1 MPSQHTTITVMPGPA
16 RPLSNGEATAVRIRN
31 LNGASIDI
39 QVTNTNVEPTSRDGA
54 LPLAVGE
61 TMVADLALAALFP
74 GVGPGPF
81 FVWAFAS
88 TATVV
93 SVSHA

>member
-1 MPSQHTTITVMPGPA
+1 MPAMHTTMTVMPGPA
-16 RPLSNGEATAVRIRN
+16 RPLSNGEAAAVRVHN

-39 QVTNTNVEPTSRDGA
+39 QVTNTNVAPTSRDGA
-54 LPLAVGE
+54 LPLAVGL
-61 TMVADLALAALFP
+61 TMAADLSLAALFP

-81 FVWAFAS
+81 YVWAFAS
-88 TATVV
+88 TATIV